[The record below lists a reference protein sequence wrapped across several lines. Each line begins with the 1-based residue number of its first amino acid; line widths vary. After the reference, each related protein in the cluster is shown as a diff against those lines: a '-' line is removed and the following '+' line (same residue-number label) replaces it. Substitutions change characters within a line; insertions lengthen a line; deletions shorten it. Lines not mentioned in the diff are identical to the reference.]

1 MRHRKLDPSS
11 DASHPIL
18 NSALSRQMDSILA
31 QGWHDSEGQGFPVL
45 LSIEQ
50 HRAVRAPV
58 SYAAKKS
65 IMSKSRARAVLSRAP
80 PLHKTPQLEDLEGA
94 HHVVVLVLEDMAV
107 PHVLAGDFEVRP
119 VAQGFSD
126 NDAGT
131 LVAGVRPS
139 GVLCHAAH
147 EALVRRLEDA
157 SVLAE
162 LPLLVLTTAS
172 DAEDTQRNRTIWHVP
187 WPCHLTTLQREIES
201 ALQSVDESRTGQV
214 L

>member
-1 MRHRKLDPSS
+1 MTRPAK
-11 DASHPIL
+11 ATI
-18 NSALSRQMDSILA
+18 SINGNNPTVGRTL
-31 QGWHDSEGQGFPVL
+31 QVL
-45 LSIEQ
+45 LSSLGYT
-50 HRAVRAPV
+50 VRLTAGP
-58 SYAAKKS
+58 AAD
-65 IMSKSRARAVLSRAP
+65 P
-80 PLHKTPQLEDLEGA
+80 PSDAQL
-94 HHVVVLVLEDMAV
+94 VLVV
-107 PHVLAGDFEVRP
+107 PGLSPE
-119 VAQGFSD
+119 
-126 NDAGT
+126 
-131 LVAGVRPS
+131 
-139 GVLCHAAH
+139 AH